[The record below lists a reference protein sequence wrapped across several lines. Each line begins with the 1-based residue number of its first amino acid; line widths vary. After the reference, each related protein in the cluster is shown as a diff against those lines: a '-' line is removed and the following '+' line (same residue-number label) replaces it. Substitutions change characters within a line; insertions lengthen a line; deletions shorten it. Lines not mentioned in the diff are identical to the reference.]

1 MAHSLATRCHREAF
15 WRAAISWKE
24 CFRDTQQYSGFRCTK
39 VVNNLCR
46 GGLSIKFIVYAIYYI
61 IFFPQRTVYYVFY
74 KFVTGLPNS
83 NEQQVLLKVLAF
95 YGANLINKYAALFYQ
110 GGYFRDNSHI
120 ELYQRG
126 ILDLLPVLKDQ
137 SIALVDAIAP
147 NDFILNSPLG
157 MSDGNVYQ
165 HLQRS
170 IVATPGVYERP
181 YWWRD
186 VTYKNYLQNAKL

>member
-1 MAHSLATRCHREAF
+1 MFH
-15 WRAAISWKE
+15 
-24 CFRDTQQYSGFRCTK
+24 
-39 VVNNLCR
+39 
-46 GGLSIKFIVYAIYYI
+46 
-61 IFFPQRTVYYVFY
+61 FPQRTVYYVFY
-74 KFVTGLPNS
+74 KYVTGLPNS
-83 NEQQVLLKVLAF
+83 NEQHALLKVLAF

-110 GGYFRDNSHI
+110 GGYFRDNAHI
-120 ELYQRG
+120 ELYQKG
-126 ILDLLPVLKDQ
+126 IIDLLPVLKNE

-186 VTYKNYLQNAKL
+186 VTYKNYLRSAKL